1 MQPLKTHREVL
12 MQITQNFKYCLKCAQ
27 DKLITRM
34 CAACQGLCSWGYF
47 RCPGCQKMW
56 HKKCYPNLLSVNYAS
71 YAAQL
76 TPVRQQYGQI
86 DQQLSSLSTGSNQ
99 YFSINRVNLNSNNRQ
114 IGTSTCQLAYC
125 RDCFY
130 NLYPNNYQQA
140 LTL

>member
-1 MQPLKTHREVL
+1 
-12 MQITQNFKYCLKCAQ
+12 
-27 DKLITRM
+27 M

-76 TPVRQQYGQI
+76 TPVRQQYNQI
-86 DQQLSSLSTGSNQ
+86 DQQFNSLSTGSNP
-99 YFSINRVNLNSNNRQ
+99 YFSINRANFNSNNRQ
-114 IGTSTCQLAYC
+114 VGTPSCQLAYC
-125 RDCFY
+125 RDCFF

-140 LTL
+140 LTLESKAKIVKITKITRYMRIFI